1 MLGEVSPQDLDGR
14 EFNEALLRLPGP
26 QVRNHGE
33 EAGSSCNERRPRQ
46 SGEQTTGEKNTRV
59 ELRGSQQWSLY
70 QMVGEG
76 GGLRSKVCMG
86 G

>member
-33 EAGSSCNERRPRQ
+33 EAGSSCNERSPRQ
-46 SGEQTTGEKNTRV
+46 FGEQTTGEERTRV
-59 ELRGSQQWSLY
+59 ELRGSQQWGLY

-76 GGLRSKVCMG
+76 GGLRSKVCTG